1 MEAASATSLPITNKR
16 FRVTYKNEYD
26 QVDTLEG
33 VLIHPDMNG
42 FVVISVNNVLTA
54 VPKEKIFI
62 MREGV
67 SQENK

>member
-1 MEAASATSLPITNKR
+1 MEAASLTSLPITNKK
-16 FRVTYKNEYD
+16 FTVTYKNEYE

-42 FVVISVNNVLTA
+42 FVVIKANNSLIAIPRDKV
-54 VPKEKIFI
+54 FI

-67 SQENK
+67 ANK